1 MAGNIYHKWV
11 GSVLTITSDSGTSSC
26 DLKGERGDDG
36 PRGAQGAPGSSVA
49 EDSQKLGGVAAAQY
63 ALKNNVPAH
72 NLLDNSDFTNPVNQ
86 RGQTNYTGAG
96 YTIDRWKAGVSDCSM
111 YVNAGQSVAFNT
123 KTEGVNAYWRQ
134 YLPHSLSQLEGKTF
148 TLAIKDTWGKTHC
161 ASGVYPTSAPSDTKS
176 VIWINMYE
184 NVSIVLYCT
193 TDGTAFVQLTT
204 KKSVPIVWAALYEGS
219 YDAST
224 LPAYVPKGYAAELA
238 ECQRYYVYINSGAWM
253 TGFYK
258 IGEGLCV
265 EIPTAGNIRINN
277 PTVILDNPKAFTGT
291 GWNNLKVMSV
301 SVNRHATK
309 IVFDFVDP
317 SAAQASYGDV
327 LIVYGIDSIS
337 ADL

>member
-1 MAGNIYHKWV
+1 MATNVLGLHTFTASEPWDFNIV
-11 GSVLTITSDSGTSSC
+11 NDNS
-26 DLKGERGDDG
+26 LKIDNGVKT
-36 PRGAQGAPGSSVA
+36 AMQGRA
-49 EDSQKLGGVAAAQY
+49 
-63 ALKNNVPAH
+63 AH
-72 NLLDNSDFTNPVNQ
+72 NLLDNSYFADLVAQAGLN
-86 RGQTNYTGAG
+86 GAHG
-96 YTIDRWKAGVSDCSM
+96 STAYIADRWKSSSATATQKSGYTTLS
-111 YVNAGQSVAFNT
+111 T
-123 KTEGVNAYWRQ
+123 TEKTGRIAQ
-134 YLPHSLSQLEGKTF
+134 KLPYALAGKTV
-148 TLAIKDTWGKTHC
+148 TAAAKVSGSSIVYCGVYYNQNSVSKSVSISVTAPNGIIAK
-161 ASGVYPTSAPSDTKS
+161 SGVIPNDATDIEFRIYIA
-176 VIWINMYE
+176 Y
-184 NVSIVLYCT
+184 
-193 TDGTAFVQLTT
+193 TDGGGSCNVY
-204 KKSVPIVWAALYEGS
+204 WAALYEGS
-219 YDAST
+219 YTSDT
-224 LPAYVPKGYAAELA
+224 LPAYVPKEYAAELA

-317 SAAQASYGDV
+317 SAAQASYGDA